1 MPEGKSE
8 RKITAKKSWESSF
21 PKSALKQIKLPLPR
35 LVHMVQYMGRWTDL
49 FTWDDRMNL
58 SIRYICR
65 HI

>member
-1 MPEGKSE
+1 MPEGKPE
-8 RKITAKKSWESSF
+8 RKITAKKSRQSSF

-35 LVHMVQYMGRWTDL
+35 LVHTVKYRERWTDL

-65 HI
+65 RI